1 MTTSFFCTHIYVIG
15 GKQRSFALDIQNI
28 LGNFLDFLI
37 IRCFGV
43 FFFYFF
49 LIYACA
55 MHDLLIIVKFLVH

>member
-28 LGNFLDFLI
+28 LGNFLDSLI
-37 IRCFGV
+37 ICCFWV
-43 FFFYFF
+43 FFYFV

-55 MHDLLIIVKFLVH
+55 MHDLLIIVNS